1 MYIEYVHLRP
11 RSEKLLNALAKA
23 LNFGAPE
30 LLENRRGHLHPNQ
43 LSRLAGQHVAE
54 SLIGVA
60 LSVLAPLLFRFVWA
74 GTVEHRSLLKF
85 AVTVLSNP
93 PSFLSQMRFGIEEP
107 FPLII
112 ELGYFVFPLVLIHYM
127 MRVPYKIFYDLVSKK
142 VRQESGFVSVRW
154 DEKRMSMKDGREGD
168 LISRYSYFVNGREYR
183 VSRPAYEALVP
194 QLEYVLY
201 FLPKSQ
207 VIIAAEPADL
217 VTHKIQVS
225 PQDGILQVVKHVLE
239 PISPTDKDRGFG
251 QRTQQGFAATEFPVR

>member
-1 MYIEYVHLRP
+1 MRIKVLRWLCRSFRSEGSSLLCLSFLSRRPAPAVYIEYVHLRP

-54 SLIGVA
+54 SVLGVA

-107 FPLII
+107 FPLVI

-127 MRVPYKIFYDLVSKK
+127 MRMPYKIFYDLISKK
-142 VRQESGFVSVRW
+142 VRQCASVYGTTAR
-154 DEKRMSMKDGREGD
+154 
-168 LISRYSYFVNGREYR
+168 
-183 VSRPAYEALVP
+183 
-194 QLEYVLY
+194 
-201 FLPKSQ
+201 
-207 VIIAAEPADL
+207 
-217 VTHKIQVS
+217 
-225 PQDGILQVVKHVLE
+225 
-239 PISPTDKDRGFG
+239 
-251 QRTQQGFAATEFPVR
+251 